1 MAYEITNLYQEL
13 GISTSITKVEDIQA
27 AIDTQIKS
35 WQQRVNN
42 PKYKLEAPSH
52 TAALKKLKTDVQ
64 TNPAIIKQHAAAYAE
79 IEKRERIEKEKII
92 RTAGNIYVQ
101 NGEIPKENLTILVNQ
116 TKLSEQDILN
126 ILGAKVKEARKKLNF
141 DYEDDGVPELD
152 RVTMGK
158 IETNLKPLAGTKNL
172 YDFLSVKQN
181 SGTTELTSRLASITK
196 LVSDDPHKTDP
207 VVSAKKALCDLCRD
221 ILINPNK
228 RKSYDKALANSSFA
242 PIAEMIRNLKAGSPF
257 MSGSVYNKLI
267 DEATKLGVPLGKA
280 KYLIHHTA
288 DSIGLPIAAD
298 DVTDNMVQCRFCG
311 ALNEKGTTN
320 CRSCGMP
327 IIVVCPD
334 CGKTSEGD
342 ELACTKCG
350 FIFSNM
356 MRAPEYIKQ
365 AEAALTSLDY
375 SSAYDCIK
383 KLESAWKTHPQLVL
397 LKRKCGEIEQ
407 LSKTKLESIEELCK
421 KKLYYK
427 ARAAI
432 TSMGSS
438 PQVTQV
444 RTEVESAI
452 DLAEKQLFAVSQIK
466 DPNTRIDKYMQ
477 ILSICADC
485 EKAKIAIEGNPPTPP
500 SNIVF
505 EITGSSIRIRWNKL
519 NSQFIEYR
527 IVRKE
532 NGRPTSIEDGV
543 HLADTSNAQFDD
555 TNVKPGVSYFY
566 SIYSKCGE
574 IFSRTGLN
582 SDKPAFVVCDIDM
595 NNISYDIQEK
605 SIGFNIA
612 LPPHAKAIEIHR
624 DNKLIETI
632 YGSSYM
638 DSGLVANHEYI
649 YKFVAVFEDCQSVC
663 HKSNGVTRKLKPIA
677 PPKPVSLKIEDGVN
691 EAKLSWTLPEKG
703 TLAIFVSDKPLTF
716 HANDIV
722 NLDIIKLPKLN
733 ITGNCC
739 TITKNFSGE
748 RFYLPVTIK
757 ENVCVVGN
765 IVSVV
770 ATSPLNGVKIERDEN
785 NIIINWDW
793 DGTSAVRIS
802 CLFDGLQPQIK
813 DIFSSQTKVSQ
824 YQIKVPNNTKTAEVK
839 IMSLVI
845 SSGKEILGVPVEKIF
860 SLKATSVAF
869 EDVSNKKKFVF
880 FATDEY
886 VIKVKAET
894 SLPCDLHLLVQEQSV
909 PVNLVNYTPTL
920 IIKKSDIKPNVTSE
934 FSFNYNRKLKG
945 KIVYFRLIA
954 ANRNLSKQIRIT
966 PETRQ
971 VK

>member
-13 GISTSITKVEDIQA
+13 GISTTTTKVEDIQA

-42 PKYKLEAPSH
+42 PKYKLEAPAH
-52 TAALKKLKTDVQ
+52 TAALKKLKTEVQ
-64 TNPAIIKQHAAAYAE
+64 TNPAIIKQHAAAYVE
-79 IEKRERIEKEKII
+79 IEKRERIQKEKII
-92 RTAGNIYVQ
+92 RTEGNIYVQ
-101 NGEIPKENLTILVNQ
+101 NGEIPKENLTILVNK
-116 TKLSEQDILN
+116 TKLSEQEILK
-126 ILGAKVKEARKKLNF
+126 ILGARVKEARKKLNL

-158 IETNLKPLAGTKNL
+158 IETNLKPLTSTKNL
-172 YDFLSVKQN
+172 YDFLGVKQN
-181 SGTTELTSRLASITK
+181 SSTVELSSHLAAITK
-196 LVSDDPHKTDP
+196 LVSEDPHKTDP

-242 PIAEMIRNLKAGSPF
+242 PIGEMIRNLKAGSPF
-257 MSGSVYNKLI
+257 MSGPVYKKLI
-267 DEATKLGVPLGKA
+267 DEATKLGIPLGKA
-280 KYLIHHTA
+280 KHLIYQTA

-298 DVTDNMVQCRFCG
+298 DVTQNMVQCRFCY
-311 ALNEKGTTN
+311 ALNEEKSAN

-327 IIVVCPD
+327 IIVVCPN

-342 ELACTKCG
+342 ELACKCG
-350 FIFSNM
+350 FIFSDM

-365 AEAALTSLDY
+365 TEAALTLLDY
-375 SSAYDCIK
+375 SSASDCIK
-383 KLESAWKTHPQLVL
+383 KLESIWKTHPQLVS

-407 LSKTKLESIEELCK
+407 LLKAKLESVEGLCE

-427 ARAAI
+427 ARTAI
-432 TSMGSS
+432 ASMGSS

-444 RTEVESAI
+444 RAEIDSAI
-452 DLAEKQLFAVSQIK
+452 DLAEKQLIAVSQIK
-466 DPNTRIDKYMQ
+466 DANTCIDKYMQ

-485 EKAKIAIEGNPPTPP
+485 EKAKIAIESNPPTAP
-500 SNIVF
+500 SNLVS
-505 EITGSSIRIRWNKL
+505 EITGSSIRIKWNKL
-519 NSQFIEYR
+519 NSQFIEYH
-527 IVRKE
+527 IIRKE
-532 NGRPTSIEDGV
+532 NGRPTSIKDGV

-566 SIYSKCGE
+566 AIYSKCGE

-582 SDKPAFVVCDIDM
+582 SDKPAFVVCDIDI

-605 SIGFNIA
+605 SIGFNIV
-612 LPPHAKAIEIHR
+612 LPQHAKAIEIHR
-624 DNKLIETI
+624 DNKLIDTI

-649 YKFVAVFEDCQSVC
+649 YKFITVFEDCQSVC
-663 HKSNGVTRKLKPIA
+663 HKSNGVTRRLKPIT
-677 PPKPVSLKIEDGVN
+677 PPKPVSLKLEDGVN

-703 TLAIFVSDKPLTF
+703 TLAIYVSDKPLTF
-716 HANDIV
+716 HENDIV

-733 ITGNCC
+733 ITGNYC

-757 ENVCVVGN
+757 ENVAVIGN

-770 ATSPLNGVKIERDEN
+770 AVSPLKDVKIELADK
-785 NIIINWDW
+785 NININWNW
-793 DGTSAVRIS
+793 EGTPAVRIS
-802 CLFDGLQPQIK
+802 CLFDGLPPMIK
-813 DIFSSQTKVSQ
+813 DIFASRTEKSY
-824 YQIKVPNNTKTAEVK
+824 YQISVPNNAKTAEVK
-839 IMSLVI
+839 VMSLVL
-845 SSGKEILGVPVEKIF
+845 SSDKKILGSPAEKVF
-860 SLKATSVAF
+860 SLKPSSVTF
-869 EDVSNKKKFVF
+869 EEVSNKKKYAFIT
-880 FATDEY
+880 TDEY
-886 VIKVKAET
+886 VIKIKAET
-894 SLPCDLHLLVQEQSV
+894 SLPCDLHLLVKEQSV

-920 IIKKSDIKPNVTSE
+920 IIKKSDIKPNVVSE

-945 KIVYFRLIA
+945 QIVYFRLIA
-954 ANRNLSKQIRIT
+954 ADRSFSKQIRIT
-966 PETRQ
+966 PETRSL
-971 VK
+971 K